1 MHAPAPKKPR
11 VALTL
16 LGCDAS
22 GQIGGAEQFFARL
35 ADAYARRP
43 EADFEVHFAT
53 MADAAR
59 VLRRRGLLLAAPQ
72 RVHAAPNLPA
82 WKFKAFA
89 DSALLCR
96 LLLREGFDLAHV
108 VMPSAFHAPALALLA
123 RLPRRPA
130 LVLNITDCTV
140 AHHWN
145 DPTLRSDPQRKAYR
159 TTLGLVPFDGLY
171 SWYTLFR
178 DAVGAGT
185 IRPAGQ
191 PLVRAAR
198 AVFTDLSRFAPAPV
212 KERTIVFAARL
223 VPMKRPELFV
233 RAVALLLRDRPG
245 LAAGWR
251 FTLMGDGP
259 MREALL
265 RLRADAGLGQQELEF
280 AQSDDLA
287 PVFARSRAFV
297 SCQDHENF
305 TSLAMLEAMACAN
318 AVIARN
324 VGQTGEYV
332 RPGENGVL
340 APGHDAPALAR
351 ALETFLEAPQHHEA
365 WGRESR
371 RLATEVHTEDAFVR
385 DVEAFWTDVLARR
398 TRPDR
403 PIAQD

>member
-1 MHAPAPKKPR
+1 MHAAAPKKPR

-35 ADAYARRP
+35 ADACARRP
-43 EADFEVHFAT
+43 GAAFDVHFAT

-59 VLRRRGLLLAAPQ
+59 VLRRRGLLTAPG
-72 RVHAAPNLPA
+72 RLHTAPNLPA

-96 LLLREGFDLAHV
+96 LLLRGGFDLVHV
-108 VMPSAFHAPALALLA
+108 VMPSALHAPALGLLA

-145 DPTLRSDPQRKAYR
+145 DPARRGDPQRAAYR
-159 TTLGLVPFDGLY
+159 ATLGLVPFDGLY
-171 SWYTLFR
+171 SWYTLFC
-178 DAVGAGT
+178 DAVARGA

-198 AVFTDLSRFAPAPV
+198 TVFADLSRFAPAPV

-233 RAVALLLRDRPG
+233 QAVALLLRERPG

-251 FTLMGDGP
+251 FVLMGEGP
-259 MREALL
+259 LREALL
-265 RLRADAGLGQQELEF
+265 RLRADAGLAPEQLDF
-280 AQSDDLA
+280 AHGDDLA
-287 PVFARSRAFV
+287 PVFARSQAFV
-297 SCQDHENF
+297 SCQDYENF

-318 AVIARN
+318 ALIARD
-324 VGQTGEYV
+324 VGQTGQYL
-332 RPGENGVL
+332 RPGANGVL
-340 APGHDAPALAR
+340 APGHDAPAMAR

-371 RLATEVHTEDAFVR
+371 RLATEVHTEDAFVQ

-398 TRPDR
+398 
-403 PIAQD
+403 AQART

>member
-1 MHAPAPKKPR
+1 MHAAASRPR

-43 EADFEVHFAT
+43 DAAFDVHFAT

-59 VLRRRGLLLAAPQ
+59 VLRRRGLLTAPE
-72 RVHAAPNLPA
+72 RLHTAPNLPA
-82 WKFKAFA
+82 WKFKAFT

-96 LLLREGFDLAHV
+96 LLLRGGFDLVHV

-123 RLPRRPA
+123 RRPRRPA

-145 DPTLRSDPQRKAYR
+145 DPARRSDPQRTAYR

-178 DAVGAGT
+178 DAVEAGA

-198 AVFTDLSRFAPAPV
+198 TVFTDLSRFAPAPA
-212 KERTIVFAARL
+212 KEQRIVFAARL
-223 VPMKRPELFV
+223 VPMKRPELFIQ
-233 RAVALLLRDRPG
+233 AVALLLRDRPG

-251 FTLMGDGP
+251 FTLLGDGP
-259 MREALL
+259 LREALL
-265 RLRADAGLGQQELEF
+265 RQRADTGLTQEQLEF

-287 PVFARSRAFV
+287 PVFARSQAFV

-318 AVIARN
+318 AIIARD

-332 RPGENGVL
+332 RHGENGVL
-340 APGHDAPALAR
+340 ARGHDAPAMAR
-351 ALETFLEAPQHHEA
+351 ALEAFLEAPQHHAA

-371 RLATEVHTEDAFVR
+371 RLATEVHTEDAFVQ
-385 DVEAFWTDVLARR
+385 DVEAFWTEVLARR
-398 TRPDR
+398 
-403 PIAQD
+403 AQARHS